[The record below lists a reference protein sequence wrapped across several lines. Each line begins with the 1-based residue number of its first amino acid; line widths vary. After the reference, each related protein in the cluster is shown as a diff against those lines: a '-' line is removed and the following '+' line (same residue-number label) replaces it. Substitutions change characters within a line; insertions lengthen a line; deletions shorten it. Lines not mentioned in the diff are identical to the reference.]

1 MNFDDKAKDLLKA
14 GWNIEDSIAE
24 KKFKDIFGD
33 LFKD

>member
-1 MNFDDKAKDLLKA
+1 MKFDET
-14 GWNIEDSIAE
+14 GWNKEDSIADAE